1 MPSNFYRARPSK
13 VNLPEAEAGRAV
25 NQCTKSSVVV
35 EFRPLNNW
43 DGEFGFDWLRL
54 TEAEARDI
62 EQSYIRNADNQ
73 VVAFSP
79 NNPTFGLVESGFATV
94 KKDLDDAK
102 AQKKIQKEYKTFSI
116 SDKGRVS
123 QSRHLTY
130 YVPYLNLY
138 PQAGLSPLKALTK
151 GLTEY
156 ATTEPRPCEAKL
168 RMIADI
174 KGQSP
179 ESIEIEFNNKDFA
192 ITLNIADAETEI
204 DGEIT
209 SLKIPVPKNYTPTP
223 DTAATSRKLVAGAIE
238 LIVTITCLRS
248 LSSNKEINVYAYHE
262 QDSTKLNKKAR
273 EDLEKINKQHNKANP
288 GDPNDPTTVI
298 LTNQK
303 LAGKLI
309 VLQND
314 AHKQKELNVI
324 LIIVQTEV
332 DVGATKK
339 GSYHSSELKK
349 LSNVLHH
356 ALVHP
361 RLITKLNSSEIV
373 LDLTSDNNF
382 KKVLPDATKP
392 RGLNNGYY
400 IYPSGKININE
411 ASFSDYIYD
420 KFINTEIKTGKT
432 ITKPYQNLTRANGY
446 FLVFSFADKALN
458 GSVIGNV
465 LIDKSKNFLKSV
477 ALYGNLDRANNLSNV
492 FAHEAYHGIQLR
504 HTHRDETPLKH
515 PNCKYIFPHR
525 GYGIMLATSNIMSYN
540 AGTYAYSTWHWQWEI
555 MQKNV

>member
-168 RMIADI
+168 RMIVDI

-204 DGEIT
+204 DGEVT

-223 DTAATSRKLVAGAIE
+223 DTAATSRKLVAGASD

-314 AHKQKELNVI
+314 APKQKELKMLMIKVKTD
-324 LIIVQTEV
+324 IVGT
-332 DVGATKK
+332 GASIT
-339 GSYHSSELKK
+339 GRFTQVERKK
-349 LSNVLHH
+349 LYNVLHQ
-356 ALVHP
+356 ALIHP
-361 RLITKLNSSEIV
+361 RLIDQKNTSDFI
-373 LDLTSDNNF
+373 LDLSTNADFSTTTS
-382 KKVLPDATKP
+382 AT
-392 RGLNNGYY
+392 GT
-400 IYPSGKININE
+400 KIIG
-411 ASFSDYIYD
+411 
-420 KFINTEIKTGKT
+420 KFINSNGIYMDHPDFNTELLRIYDAN
-432 ITKPYQNLTRANGY
+432 PNFPPRADY
-446 FLVFSFADKALN
+446 FLVFCFAAPPYDSTLGQVMK
-458 GSVIGNV
+458 IKGNFV
-465 LIDKSKNFLKSV
+465 KSV
-477 ALYGNLDRANNLSNV
+477 TLYQDHANDD
-492 FAHEAYHGIQLR
+492 ATIPHEGLHGLQLR
-504 HTHRDETPLKH
+504 HTHRDETPLKY
-515 PNCKYIFPHR
+515 PSCKYIFPHSR
-525 GYGIMLATSNIMSYN
+525 LGADLSTTNIMSYN
-540 AGTYAYSTWHWQWEI
+540 TNTEAHSTWRWQWEI
-555 MQKNV
+555 IQANV